1 MKHKIVLEEHFT
13 NPLNNRLW
21 DSAGEAARNGK
32 AYMDDVAR
40 RLLDTDDERIAE
52 MDRCGIDMAILS
64 LASPGAQS
72 ILDTNQAIDLARQT
86 NDQLAERIVGRHQ
99 DRFRAFATVPL
110 QSPKAA
116 ADELERAVTSLGLMG
131 ALING
136 YTNVGNADTAQ
147 YLDEAPV
154 WEFWDRVAQ
163 LDVPVYLHPR
173 EPLPSQRRIYEGYS
187 SLVGSA
193 WGFAHET
200 ATHSVRLMMSGLFD
214 KYPNLTIILGHLGE
228 GLPLMLPRLEHRL
241 YMQRAGEGLGNATRP
256 VSHYFSNNFY
266 LTTSG
271 HFHSKGLLDAISE
284 IGVDRVMF
292 SADYPFESM
301 VTASEWF
308 DEALISENDREKI
321 GRTNALRLFGL
332 GGHEDSNITS
342 SKAQITTA

>member
-1 MKHKIVLEEHFT
+1 MRDKIVLEEHLT
-13 NPLNNRLW
+13 TPLNNLLW
-21 DSAGEAARNGK
+21 DSSGEAARNGK
-32 AYMDDVAR
+32 SYMDDVER
-40 RLLDTDDERIAE
+40 KLLETDERIAE

-64 LASPGAQS
+64 LTTPGAQS
-72 ILDTNQAIDLARQT
+72 ILDTNKAIEFARQT
-86 NDQLAERIVGRHQ
+86 NDHIAENFVSRHP
-99 DRFRAFATVPL
+99 DRFRAFATVAL

-116 ADELERAVTSLGLMG
+116 ADELQRAVTSLGFKG
-131 ALING
+131 ALINC
-136 YTNVGNADTAQ
+136 YTGDADTAR
-147 YLDEAPV
+147 YLDEAPA

-200 ATHSVRLMMSGLFD
+200 ATHAIRLMLSGLFD

-241 YMQRAGEGLGNATRP
+241 RMQRNGQGLGSARRP
-256 VSHYFSNNFY
+256 VSDYFSRNFY

-271 HFHSKGLLDAISE
+271 HFHTKALLDAISE
-284 IGVDRVMF
+284 IGVDRVLF
-292 SADYPFESM
+292 SVDYPYESM

-308 DEALISENDREKI
+308 DGALISENDREKI
-321 GRTNALRLFGL
+321 GRTNALRLFARR
-332 GGHEDSNITS
+332 EVS
-342 SKAQITTA
+342 SAEEAAMATAKL